1 MAITRNRS
9 IAIVKEE
16 INLKIKVGSVI
27 KFSESQYDMSYTIQ
41 GTPDM
46 SYTIQGTPWDREKPS
61 KVGVILKVDQDFFD
75 KYFRRFA

>member
-16 INLKIKVGSVI
+16 ISLKIKVGSVI

-41 GTPDM
+41 GA
-46 SYTIQGTPWDREKPS
+46 PWDREEPS